1 MTPRIA
7 FAPRTDEVSTDVARI
22 TEMMI
27 GNAKCSA
34 VYKSLFLVYDS
45 KSAYM

>member
-1 MTPRIA
+1 MSPRIA
-7 FAPRTDEVSTDVARI
+7 FASRTGEVSADVARI

-27 GNAKCSA
+27 ANAKCSA